1 MNKFSQFLHSSLGNK
16 LLMSFTGLFLVLFLV
31 IHLIGNLQLLI
42 PDQGEAFNAY
52 VGIMEKNI
60 LIKVIAYALYFAI
73 LLHTYKGLDITLRN
87 RKARGAQRY
96 AVKAVSGTTWASRNM
111 ALLGSLI
118 FIFIGVHMSN
128 FWYKFKF
135 GQHEGTEFYTMVDTS
150 FSELWIVVFYVLAQV
165 VLAYHLLHGFQSAFQ
180 TLGLR
185 DGNYSRLFKSIGT
198 GIAVGLP
205 LLFAIIPVLMYLD
218 IHPMPDFRVFPGQ

>member
-31 IHLIGNLQLLI
+31 VHLIGNLQLLI
-42 PDQGEAFNAY
+42 PDGGEAFNAY
-52 VGIMEKNI
+52 VHIMEKNI
-60 LIKVIAYALYFAI
+60 LIKVIAYALYAGI
-73 LLHTYKGLDITLRN
+73 LLHTYKGIDITIRN
-87 RKARGAQRY
+87 RKSRGAQKY
-96 AVKAVSGTTWASRNM
+96 AVKAKSDTTWASRNM

-118 FIFIGVHMSN
+118 FFFIGIHMSN

-135 GQHEGTEFYTMVDTS
+135 GSHDVSESYTMVDVS
-150 FSELWIVVFYVLAQV
+150 FSQPLIVVFYAAAQI

-185 DGNYSRLFKSIGT
+185 DGNYTRLIKNIGT
-198 GIAVGLP
+198 GFAIILP
-205 LLFAIIPVLMYLD
+205 LLFAIIPILMYFD

>member
-16 LLMSFTGLFLVLFLV
+16 LLMSFTGLFLILFLV
-31 IHLIGNLQLLI
+31 VHLIGNLQLLI

-52 VGIMEKNI
+52 VRIMEKNI
-60 LIKVIAYALYFAI
+60 LIKVVAYALYIAI
-73 LLHTYKGLDITLRN
+73 LLHTYKGIDITLRN
-87 RKARGAQRY
+87 RKARGGQRY

-118 FIFIGVHMSN
+118 FIFIGV
-128 FWYKFKF
+128 
-135 GQHEGTEFYTMVDTS
+135 YTMVDTS
-150 FSELWIVVFYVLAQV
+150 FSELWIVVFYALAQI

-185 DGNYSRLFKSIGT
+185 DGNYTRLFKGIGA

-205 LLFAIIPVLMYLD
+205 LLFAIIPILMYFD

>member
-16 LLMSFTGLFLVLFLV
+16 LLMSFTGLFLILFLV
-31 IHLIGNLQLLI
+31 VHLIGNLQLLI
-42 PDQGEAFNAY
+42 DDQGVAFNAY
-52 VGIMEKNI
+52 SEIMEKNL

-73 LLHTYKGLDITLRN
+73 LLHTYKGIDITIRN

-96 AVKAVSGTTWASRNM
+96 AVKAKSDTTWSSRNM
-111 ALLGSLI
+111 ALLGSLL
-118 FIFIGVHMSN
+118 FVFIGIHMSD

-135 GQHEGTEFYTMVDTS
+135 GSHGDVDFYAMVDLS
-150 FSELWIVVFYVLAQV
+150 FSQLWIVIFYVASQL
-165 VLAYHLLHGFQSAFQ
+165 VLAFHLAHGFQSAFQ

-185 DGNYSRLFKSIGT
+185 DGNYTTVIKNIGT
-198 GIAVGLP
+198 GFAILLP